1 MITCDTMN
9 DENETVVVGVR
20 FTRKE
25 ANTLKKLAD
34 SDCRT
39 RAGLLY
45 KLAKD
50 YMEQVGP

>member
-1 MITCDTMN
+1 MVTCDTMK

-20 FTRKE
+20 FTRDE
-25 ANTLKKLAD
+25 ANRLTELAGA
-34 SDCRT
+34 DCRS

-50 YMEQVGP
+50 YMEQVGS

>member
-1 MITCDTMN
+1 VTSSDN
-9 DENETVVVGVR
+9 KEENESVVVGVR

-25 ANTLKKLAD
+25 ASKLAELANT
-34 SDCRT
+34 DCRT

-50 YMEQVGP
+50 YMEQVET

>member
-1 MITCDTMN
+1 MTSFDN
-9 DENETVVVGVR
+9 KEENESVVVGVR

-25 ANTLKKLAD
+25 ARILKKLAD

-50 YMEQVGP
+50 YMEQVKP